1 MAAARRCSDNPCRD
15 CRAMLD
21 CRQGSPGVGMS
32 RFFKSMMIAAALV
45 VGASAAQAQQSAVV
59 EDLSGNVP
67 GVEVFDFLSP
77 GKTIALPA
85 GTKLVLGY
93 MNSCTRETVTGG
105 GSVTIG
111 ESGSK
116 VAGGAKLQTE
126 QLKCAAA
133 NQLAQGQ
140 AGKSA
145 AMVFRG
151 QPGSGRKRAEIPQP
165 SVVLMYTA
173 PAFQIVRPGQ
183 LTIERLDVAETV
195 QAFEVT
201 GKLFDYGK
209 TGKKLDAGGYYR
221 VELDGKSTVFHI
233 SMDAAE
239 GAGPL
244 LLRLVRF

>member
-1 MAAARRCSDNPCRD
+1 MIR
-15 CRAMLD
+15 
-21 CRQGSPGVGMS
+21 V
-32 RFFKSMMIAAALV
+32 FKSMMLLAALV
-45 VGASAAQAQQSAVV
+45 FAAGTVRAQQAAVV
-59 EDLSGNVP
+59 EDLSGTVS
-67 GVEVFDFLSP
+67 GIEVFDFLSP
-77 GKTIALPA
+77 GKTVTLPA
-85 GTKLVLGY
+85 GAKLVLGY
-93 MNSCTRETVTGG
+93 MNSCTRETITGAG
-105 GSVTIG
+105 TVTIG
-111 ESGSK
+111 DTGSK
-116 VAGGAKLQTE
+116 VAGAKLQTE

-151 QPGSGRKRAEIPQP
+151 QPGSGRKRAEVPQP
-165 SVVLMYTA
+165 SAVLMYTA
-173 PAFQIVRPGQ
+173 PAFQVLKPGQ

-195 QAFEVT
+195 QVFQVT

-221 VELDGKSTVFHI
+221 VELNGKSTVFHI
-233 SMDAAE
+233 SLDAGE

>member
-1 MAAARRCSDNPCRD
+1 MIRHFKFMMMAAAL
-15 CRAMLD
+15 ML
-21 CRQGSPGVGMS
+21 
-32 RFFKSMMIAAALV
+32 AA
-45 VGASAAQAQQSAVV
+45 GAAQAQQTAVV
-59 EDLSGNVP
+59 EDLSGPVA

-77 GKTIALPA
+77 GKTITLPA
-85 GTKLVLGY
+85 GARLVLGY
-93 MNSCTRETVTGG
+93 MNSCTRETIAGAGT
-105 GSVTIG
+105 VTIG
-111 ESGSK
+111 ETGSK
-116 VAGGAKLQTE
+116 VAGAKLQTE

-165 SVVLMYTA
+165 SAVLMYTA
-173 PAFQIVRPGQ
+173 PAFQVAKPGQ

-195 QAFEVT
+195 QVFQVN

-221 VELDGKSTVFHI
+221 VELNGKSTIFHI
-233 SMDAAE
+233 SLDAGE

>member
-1 MAAARRCSDNPCRD
+1 MIRH
-15 CRAMLD
+15 
-21 CRQGSPGVGMS
+21 
-32 RFFKSMMIAAALV
+32 FKSMMMAAALMLAA
-45 VGASAAQAQQSAVV
+45 GTAQAQQAAVV
-59 EDLSGNVP
+59 EDLSGPVA

-77 GKTIALPA
+77 GKTITLPA
-85 GTKLVLGY
+85 GARLVLGY
-93 MNSCTRETVTGG
+93 MNSCTRETIAGAGT
-105 GSVTIG
+105 VTIG
-111 ESGSK
+111 ETGSK
-116 VAGGAKLQTE
+116 VAGAKLQTE

-165 SVVLMYTA
+165 SAVLMYTA
-173 PAFQIVRPGQ
+173 PAFQVAKPGQ

-195 QAFEVT
+195 QVFQVN

-221 VELDGKSTVFHI
+221 VELNGKSTIFHI
-233 SMDAAE
+233 SLDAGE

>member
-1 MAAARRCSDNPCRD
+1 MIRQFNMMLLLAAMVLSAAGAAA
-15 CRAMLD
+15 
-21 CRQGSPGVGMS
+21 QG
-32 RFFKSMMIAAALV
+32 K
-45 VGASAAQAQQSAVV
+45 QAAVV
-59 EDLSGNVP
+59 EDLSGSVS
-67 GVEVFDFLSP
+67 GIEVFDFLSP
-77 GKTIALPA
+77 GKTITLPA
-85 GTKLVLGY
+85 GAKLVLGY
-93 MNSCTRETVTGG
+93 MNSCTRETITGP

-111 ESGSK
+111 DAGSK
-116 VAGGAKLQTE
+116 VTGAKLQQE

-165 SVVLMYTA
+165 SAVLMYTA
-173 PAFQIVRPGQ
+173 PAFQVSKPGQ
-183 LTIERLDVAETV
+183 LTIERLDVIETV
-195 QAFEVT
+195 QVYQVT

-221 VELDGKSTVFHI
+221 VELNGQSTIFHI
-233 SMDAAE
+233 SLDAGE

>member
-1 MAAARRCSDNPCRD
+1 MIRHFKFMMMAAALMF
-15 CRAMLD
+15 A
-21 CRQGSPGVGMS
+21 
-32 RFFKSMMIAAALV
+32 
-45 VGASAAQAQQSAVV
+45 ASAAQAQQAAVV
-59 EDLSGNVP
+59 EDLSGPVA
-67 GVEVFDFLSP
+67 GVEVFDFLSS
-77 GKTIALPA
+77 GKTITLPA
-85 GTKLVLGY
+85 GARLVLGY
-93 MNSCTRETVTGG
+93 MNSCTRETIAGAGT
-105 GSVTIG
+105 VTIG
-111 ESGSK
+111 ETGSK
-116 VAGGAKLQTE
+116 VAGAKLQTE

-165 SVVLMYTA
+165 SAVLMYTA
-173 PAFQIVRPGQ
+173 PAFQVVKPGQ

-195 QAFEVT
+195 QVFQVN

-221 VELDGKSTVFHI
+221 VELNGKSTIFHI
-233 SMDAAE
+233 SLDAGE

>member
-1 MAAARRCSDNPCRD
+1 
-15 CRAMLD
+15 MLD
-21 CRQGSPGVGMS
+21 CQQGSRGVGMI
-32 RFFKSMMIAAALV
+32 RVFKSMMLLAAIVFAA
-45 VGASAAQAQQSAVV
+45 GTAQAQAQGSQAAVV
-59 EDLSGNVP
+59 EDLSGAVS

-77 GKTIALPA
+77 GKTVTLPA
-85 GTKLVLGY
+85 GAKLVLGY
-93 MNSCTRETVTGG
+93 MSSCTRETITGAG
-105 GSVTIG
+105 TVTIG
-111 ESGSK
+111 ETGSK
-116 VAGGAKLQTE
+116 VASGAKLQTE

-165 SVVLMYTA
+165 SAVLLYTA
-173 PAFQIVRPGQ
+173 PAFQVSKSGQ

-195 QAFEVT
+195 QVFQVT

-221 VELDGKSTVFHI
+221 VELNGQSTVFHI
-233 SMDAAE
+233 SLDAGE

>member
-1 MAAARRCSDNPCRD
+1 MIR
-15 CRAMLD
+15 
-21 CRQGSPGVGMS
+21 V
-32 RFFKSMMIAAALV
+32 FKSMMLLAAIVFAA
-45 VGASAAQAQQSAVV
+45 GAAQAQVQGNQAAVV
-59 EDLSGNVP
+59 EDLSGTVS

-77 GKTIALPA
+77 GKTVTLPA
-85 GTKLVLGY
+85 GAKLVLGY
-93 MNSCTRETVTGG
+93 MNSCTRETITGAG
-105 GSVTIG
+105 TVTIG
-111 ESGSK
+111 ETGSK
-116 VAGGAKLQTE
+116 VSGARLQTE

-151 QPGSGRKRAEIPQP
+151 QPGSGRKRAEVPQP
-165 SVVLMYTA
+165 SAVLMYTA
-173 PAFQIVRPGQ
+173 PAFQVLKPGQ

-195 QAFEVT
+195 QVFQVT

-221 VELDGKSTVFHI
+221 VELNGKSTVFHI
-233 SMDAAE
+233 SLDAGE

>member
-1 MAAARRCSDNPCRD
+1 MIRH
-15 CRAMLD
+15 
-21 CRQGSPGVGMS
+21 
-32 RFFKSMMIAAALV
+32 FKSMMMAAALMFAA
-45 VGASAAQAQQSAVV
+45 GAAQAQQAAVV
-59 EDLSGNVP
+59 EDLSGPVA

-77 GKTIALPA
+77 GKTLTLPA
-85 GTKLVLGY
+85 GARLVLGY
-93 MNSCTRETVTGG
+93 MNSCTRETVTGAG
-105 GSVTIG
+105 TVTIG

-116 VAGGAKLQTE
+116 VAGAKLQTE

-165 SVVLMYTA
+165 SAVLMYTA
-173 PAFQIVRPGQ
+173 PAFQVVKPGQ

-195 QAFEVT
+195 QVFQVN

-221 VELDGKSTVFHI
+221 VELNGKSTIFHI
-233 SMDAAE
+233 SLDAGE

-244 LLRLVRF
+244 LMRLVRF

>member
-1 MAAARRCSDNPCRD
+1 MIRH
-15 CRAMLD
+15 
-21 CRQGSPGVGMS
+21 
-32 RFFKSMMIAAALV
+32 FKSMILLAAV
-45 VGASAAQAQQSAVV
+45 VFAAGTAQAQGNQAAVV
-59 EDLSGNVP
+59 EDLSGTVS

-77 GKTIALPA
+77 GKTVTLPA
-85 GTKLVLGY
+85 GAKLVLGY
-93 MNSCTRETVTGG
+93 MNSCTREVITGAG
-105 GSVTIG
+105 TVTIG
-111 ESGSK
+111 ETGSK
-116 VAGGAKLQTE
+116 VTGARLQTE

-151 QPGSGRKRAEIPQP
+151 QPGSGRKRAEVPQP
-165 SVVLMYTA
+165 SAVLMYTA
-173 PAFQIVRPGQ
+173 PAFQVSKSGQ

-195 QAFEVT
+195 QVFQVT

-221 VELDGKSTVFHI
+221 VELNGQSTVFHI
-233 SMDAAE
+233 SLDAGE

>member
-1 MAAARRCSDNPCRD
+1 MRQAL
-15 CRAMLD
+15 RAMLL
-21 CRQGSPGVGMS
+21 V
-32 RFFKSMMIAAALV
+32 AATMLAA
-45 VGASAAQAQQSAVV
+45 GTAQAQQTAVV
-59 EDLSGNVP
+59 EDLSGSVP
-67 GVEVFDFLSP
+67 GVEVFDFLSA
-77 GKTIALPA
+77 GKTITLPA
-85 GTKLVLGY
+85 GAKLVLGY
-93 MNSCTRETVTGG
+93 MNSCTRETITGAG
-105 GSVTIG
+105 TVAIG

-116 VAGGAKLQTE
+116 VTGAKLQQEKLT
-126 QLKCAAA
+126 CAAA

-165 SVVLMYTA
+165 SAVLMYTA
-173 PAFQIVRPGQ
+173 PAFQVTKSGQ

-195 QAFEVT
+195 QVFDVS

-221 VELDGKSTVFHI
+221 AELNGKSTIFQI
-233 SMDAAE
+233 SLDAGE
-239 GAGPL
+239 GGGPL

>member
-1 MAAARRCSDNPCRD
+1 
-15 CRAMLD
+15 
-21 CRQGSPGVGMS
+21 MS
-32 RFFKSMMIAAALV
+32 RFFKSMMMAAALLLAT
-45 VGASAAQAQQSAVV
+45 GAAQAQQAAVV
-59 EDLSGNVP
+59 EDLSGAVA
-67 GVEVFDFLSP
+67 GVEVFDFLSA

-111 ESGSK
+111 ETGSK

-165 SVVLMYTA
+165 SAVLMYTA

-195 QAFEVT
+195 QAFDVT

-221 VELDGKSTVFHI
+221 VELNGQSTIFHI

>member
-1 MAAARRCSDNPCRD
+1 MIRLFNVMLMLAVMVFAAGNAMA
-15 CRAMLD
+15 
-21 CRQGSPGVGMS
+21 QG
-32 RFFKSMMIAAALV
+32 K
-45 VGASAAQAQQSAVV
+45 QAAVV
-59 EDLSGNVP
+59 EDLSGTVA
-67 GVEVFDFLSP
+67 GAEVFDFLSP
-77 GKTIALPA
+77 GKTLTLPA
-85 GTKLVLGY
+85 GARLVLGY
-93 MNSCTRETVTGG
+93 MDSCTRETVTGPG
-105 GSVTIG
+105 TVTIG
-111 ESGSK
+111 ETGSK
-116 VAGGAKLQTE
+116 VTGAKLQTE

-165 SVVLMYTA
+165 SAVLMYTA
-173 PAFQIVRPGQ
+173 PAFQVAKPGQ

-195 QAFEVT
+195 QVFQVT

-221 VELDGKSTVFHI
+221 VELHGKSTIFHI
-233 SMDAAE
+233 SLDAGE

>member
-1 MAAARRCSDNPCRD
+1 MT
-15 CRAMLD
+15 LL
-21 CRQGSPGVGMS
+21 
-32 RFFKSMMIAAALV
+32 AALICAA
-45 VGASAAQAQQSAVV
+45 GTAQAQQTAVV
-59 EDLSGNVP
+59 EDLSGSVP

-77 GKTIALPA
+77 GKTITLPA
-85 GTKLVLGY
+85 GAKLVLGY
-93 MNSCTRETVTGG
+93 MNSCTRETITGAG
-105 GSVTIG
+105 TVAIG
-111 ESGSK
+111 ESSSK
-116 VAGGAKLQTE
+116 VTGAKLQHEKLT
-126 QLKCAAA
+126 CAAA

-165 SVVLMYTA
+165 SAVLMYTA
-173 PAFQIVRPGQ
+173 PAFQVTNSGQ

-195 QAFEVT
+195 QVFQVS

-221 VELDGKSTVFHI
+221 AELNGKSTVFQI
-233 SMDAAE
+233 SLDAGE
-239 GAGPL
+239 GGGPL

>member
-1 MAAARRCSDNPCRD
+1 MNHALRVMLLVAVTVLAAGAVQ
-15 CRAMLD
+15 A
-21 CRQGSPGVGMS
+21 QGS
-32 RFFKSMMIAAALV
+32 R
-45 VGASAAQAQQSAVV
+45 QAAVV
-59 EDLSGNVP
+59 EDLAGKVA
-67 GVEVFDFLSP
+67 GVEVFDFLEP

-85 GTKLVLGY
+85 GARLVLGY
-93 MNSCTRETVTGG
+93 MQSCMRETITGA

-111 ESGSK
+111 ESGSR
-116 VAGGAKLQTE
+116 VTGARLQQE

-151 QPGSGRKRAEIPQP
+151 QPGSGRKKAEIPQP
-165 SVVLMYTA
+165 SAVLMYTA
-173 PAFQIVRPGQ
+173 PVFAVAQPGQ

-195 QAFEVT
+195 QVFQVS

-221 VELDGKSTVFHI
+221 VELNGRTAVFHI
-233 SMDAAE
+233 SLDAGE
-239 GAGPL
+239 GSGPL

>member
-1 MAAARRCSDNPCRD
+1 
-15 CRAMLD
+15 
-21 CRQGSPGVGMS
+21 MS
-32 RFFKSMMIAAALV
+32 RFFKSVMMAAALILAAGPLFV
-45 VGASAAQAQQSAVV
+45 VSAAQAQQTAVV
-59 EDLSGNVP
+59 EDLSGSVP
-67 GVEVFDFLSP
+67 GIEVFDFLSP

-85 GTKLVLGY
+85 GAKLVLGY
-93 MNSCTRETVTGG
+93 MNSCTRETVTGA

-111 ESGSK
+111 DTGSK

-151 QPGSGRKRAEIPQP
+151 QPGSGRKRADVPQP
-165 SVVLMYTA
+165 SAVLMYTA
-173 PAFQIVRPGQ
+173 PAFQVVKPGQ
-183 LTIERLDVAETV
+183 LTIERLDIAETV
-195 QAFEVT
+195 QAFQVT

-221 VELDGKSTVFHI
+221 VELNGQSTVFHI
-233 SMDAAE
+233 SLDAAE

>member
-1 MAAARRCSDNPCRD
+1 MIQSLKTGRILT
-15 CRAMLD
+15 AMTLL
-21 CRQGSPGVGMS
+21 
-32 RFFKSMMIAAALV
+32 AALV
-45 VGASAAQAQQSAVV
+45 FAASTARAQQTAVV
-59 EDLSGNVP
+59 EDLSGTVP
-67 GVEVFDFLSP
+67 RVEVFDFLSA
-77 GKTIALPA
+77 GKTITLPA
-85 GTKLVLGY
+85 GAKLVLGY
-93 MNSCTRETVTGG
+93 MKSCTRETITGAG
-105 GSVTIG
+105 TVAVGDT
-111 ESGSK
+111 GSK
-116 VAGGAKLQTE
+116 VTGAKLQTE

-165 SVVLMYTA
+165 SAVLMYTA
-173 PAFQIVRPGQ
+173 PAFQVARSGQ

-195 QAFEVT
+195 QVFQVS

-221 VELDGKSTVFHI
+221 AELNGKSTVFQI
-233 SMDAAE
+233 SLDAGE
-239 GAGPL
+239 GGGPL

>member
-1 MAAARRCSDNPCRD
+1 MIR
-15 CRAMLD
+15 
-21 CRQGSPGVGMS
+21 V
-32 RFFKSMMIAAALV
+32 FKSMMLLAALV
-45 VGASAAQAQQSAVV
+45 FAAGTVRAQQAAVV
-59 EDLSGNVP
+59 EDLSGTVS
-67 GVEVFDFLSP
+67 GIEVFDFLSP
-77 GKTIALPA
+77 GKTVTLPA
-85 GTKLVLGY
+85 GAKLVLGY
-93 MNSCTRETVTGG
+93 MNSCTRETITGAG
-105 GSVTIG
+105 TVTIG
-111 ESGSK
+111 DTGSK
-116 VAGGAKLQTE
+116 VAGAKLQTE

-165 SVVLMYTA
+165 SAVLLYTA
-173 PAFQIVRPGQ
+173 PAFQVSKSGQ

-195 QAFEVT
+195 QVFQVT

-221 VELDGKSTVFHI
+221 VELNGQSTVFHI
-233 SMDAAE
+233 SLDAGE

>member
-1 MAAARRCSDNPCRD
+1 
-15 CRAMLD
+15 
-21 CRQGSPGVGMS
+21 
-32 RFFKSMMIAAALV
+32 MMRVWKMALV
-45 VGASAAQAQQSAVV
+45 GLAVVLATGTAQAQGKQAAVV
-59 EDLSGNVP
+59 EDLAGKVA
-67 GVEVFDFLSP
+67 GVEVFDFLEP
-77 GKTIALPA
+77 GQTITLPA
-85 GTKLVLGY
+85 GARLVLGY
-93 MNSCTRETVTGG
+93 MQSCTRETITGA

-116 VAGGAKLQTE
+116 VAGARLQQE

-133 NQLAQGQ
+133 NQLALGQ

-151 QPGSGRKRAEIPQP
+151 QPGSGRKKAEIPQP
-165 SVVLMYTA
+165 SAVLMYTA
-173 PAFQIVRPGQ
+173 PAFAVAQPGQ

-195 QAFEVT
+195 QVFQVS

-221 VELDGKSTVFHI
+221 VELNGKSAVFHI
-233 SMDAAE
+233 SLDAGE
-239 GAGPL
+239 GSGPL

>member
-1 MAAARRCSDNPCRD
+1 MIRVFKTM
-15 CRAMLD
+15 MLL
-21 CRQGSPGVGMS
+21 
-32 RFFKSMMIAAALV
+32 AALV
-45 VGASAAQAQQSAVV
+45 FAASTAQAQQTAVV
-59 EDLSGNVP
+59 EDLSGTVS

-77 GKTIALPA
+77 GKTVTLPA
-85 GTKLVLGY
+85 GAKLVLGY
-93 MNSCTRETVTGG
+93 MNSCTRETITGAG
-105 GSVTIG
+105 TVTIG
-111 ESGSK
+111 ATGSK
-116 VAGGAKLQTE
+116 VTGAKLQHE

-165 SVVLMYTA
+165 SAVLMYTA
-173 PAFQIVRPGQ
+173 PAFQVTRAGQ

-195 QAFEVT
+195 QIFQVS

-209 TGKKLDAGGYYR
+209 TGRKLDAGGYYR
-221 VELDGKSTVFHI
+221 AELNGKSAIFHI
-233 SMDAAE
+233 SLDAGE
-239 GAGPL
+239 GGGPL